1 MRNYKVNR
9 VQHTIF
15 DSLDEKPDTLTYVSD
30 WRDGQV
36 GDWVLAD
43 DGCLIQILR
52 RGKMMR
58 AKGKEKVKEY
68 VGTCAGTFVVGP
80 NIKMDTSR
88 RVNIYAFGGDLLS
101 DERLEDRKSMTS
113 KETLFVQYI
122 ITGMTAQQA
131 YLKAFPTNNP
141 SYANAKAMQ
150 LVKTERIRTAMK
162 EELRPVM
169 EELEIDEKYVLQ
181 GIKSEADDADKADV
195 RLKALFKLSDILDME
210 DKNQTKVQQVTG
222 AVFQGFN
229 QEALK
234 DAERPAITGEVIKT
248 GDK

>member
-1 MRNYKVNR
+1 MRHYKVNR
-9 VQHTIF
+9 IQHTVF
-15 DSLDEKPDTLTYVSD
+15 DTLDEVPTELTYAQN

-36 GDWVLAD
+36 GDWVKAD
-43 DGCLIQILR
+43 DDCVIQILR

-58 AKGKEKVKEY
+58 AKGKNRVREY
-68 VGTCAGTFVVGP
+68 VGTCTGTFMVSDT
-80 NIKMDTSR
+80 NKMDTSR
-88 RVNIYAFGGDLLS
+88 RVNIYAFGGDLSS
-101 DERLEDRKSMTS
+101 DDRIEERESMTS
-113 KETLFVQYI
+113 KEVLFVQYLSR
-122 ITGMTAQQA
+122 GLTAQQA

-162 EELRPVM
+162 EELKPVM

-181 GIKSEADDADKADV
+181 GIKHEADEADKADV

-222 AVFQGFN
+222 AVFQGFD
-229 QEALK
+229 QKALK
-234 DAERPAITGEVIKT
+234 EAERPVPDKVLKIGGE
-248 GDK
+248 